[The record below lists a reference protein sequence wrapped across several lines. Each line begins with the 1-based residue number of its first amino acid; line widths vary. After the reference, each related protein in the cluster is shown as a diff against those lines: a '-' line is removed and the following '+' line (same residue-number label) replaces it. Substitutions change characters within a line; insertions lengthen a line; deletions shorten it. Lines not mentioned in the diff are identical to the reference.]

1 MIVQLTGKFI
11 DLTPTRVVVDVNG
24 VGYEAQISLNTYSSI
39 NGQESGKLYTHLRI
53 TEDAHTLFGFSTEL
67 EKEVFLKLISVS
79 GVGSMTARMVLS
91 SMKPNEVQ
99 ETIVNG
105 NAKQLE
111 AVKGIGKK
119 TAERVIL
126 ELKDKMKL
134 TTVASDS
141 TTSQGGAVKVQASF
155 NEAVEA
161 MIALGISKSVAEN
174 AVKKACGDS
183 VTPLRTED
191 IIKMAFRYI

>member
-11 DLTPTRVVVDVNG
+11 NLTPTKVVVDVNG
-24 VGYEAQISLNTYSSI
+24 VGYEVQISLNTYSAI
-39 NGQESGKLYTHLRI
+39 NGNESGKLYIHLRI

-99 ETIVNG
+99 ETIVSG

-111 AVKGIGKK
+111 MVKGIGKK
-119 TAERVIL
+119 SAERIIL
-126 ELKDKMKL
+126 ELKDKMNIAVSATDAGSSLQSNVK
-134 TTVASDS
+134 ASH
-141 TTSQGGAVKVQASF
+141 
-155 NEAVEA
+155 NEAVDA
-161 MIALGISKSVAEN
+161 MIALGIAKNVAEN

-183 VTPLRTED
+183 VTPLKTED

>member
-11 DLTPTRVVVDVNG
+11 NLTPTKVVIDVNG
-24 VGYEAQISLNTYSSI
+24 VGYEVQISLNTYSAI
-39 NGQESGKLYTHLRI
+39 NGLESGMLYIHLRI

-91 SMKPNEVQ
+91 SMKANEVQ
-99 ETIVNG
+99 ETIVSG

-111 AVKGIGKK
+111 SVKGIGKK

-126 ELKDKMKL
+126 ELKDKMNIA
-134 TTVASDS
+134 VS
-141 TTSQGGAVKVQASF
+141 TTGASGNAQQNVKASH

-161 MIALGISKSVAEN
+161 MIALGITKSVAEN

-183 VTPLRTED
+183 VTPLKTED

>member
-11 DLTPTRVVVDVNG
+11 NLTPTKVVIDVNG
-24 VGYEAQISLNTYSSI
+24 VGYEVQISLNTYSAI
-39 NGQESGKLYTHLRI
+39 NGLESGMLYIHLRI
-53 TEDAHTLFGFSTEL
+53 TEDAHMLFGFSTEL

-91 SMKPNEVQ
+91 SMKANEVQ
-99 ETIVNG
+99 ETIVSG

-111 AVKGIGKK
+111 SVKGIGKK

-126 ELKDKMKL
+126 ELKDKMNIA
-134 TTVASDS
+134 VS
-141 TTSQGGAVKVQASF
+141 TTGASGNAQQNVKASH

-161 MIALGISKSVAEN
+161 MIALGITKSVAEN

-183 VTPLRTED
+183 VTPLKTED